1 MWVNVRQVKVR
12 ELGHMGI
19 EACAIMQEGESENQ
33 VLSPC
38 ACPPMTS

>member
-1 MWVNVRQVKVR
+1 VWVSVKQVKVK

-19 EACAIMQEGESENQ
+19 EACAIMREGESEKQ

-38 ACPPMTS
+38 ACPLMTS

>member
-1 MWVNVRQVKVR
+1 VNVKKVKVR

-19 EACAIMQEGESENQ
+19 EACAIMQERESEKQ

-38 ACPPMTS
+38 AYPPMTS